1 MTSNETTID
10 PNDDA
15 SEKKRKNRP
24 GRSSRRR
31 RRKARSIVFE
41 SSSNGYR
48 GQDLEACVGI
58 QSPTFDR
65 NDTES
70 TETSVVPIDRGYTL
84 DGIKIRRREERLK
97 RQRVSLRKSVESESK
112 SESESPVRHKVQIS
126 DATNSKLD
134 GQEETSSLDP
144 KDEQALKS
152 QLGYIPGNAICIAAR
167 LSPELLENETIQ
179 QEDGKKCST
188 HLNDDAME
196 TTHDGK
202 VKNDNE
208 LAPPS
213 VVKLY
218 PIAVRESYSGGKKD
232 GRKFKGRKRGN
243 ARRSD
248 TDRAANDENNNDQIN
263 HGNLQNED
271 NGRGTDQNTNE
282 EAERG
287 WFVDSFD
294 ANNNQDSMK
303 VPIDTIN
310 TNSDNTASRQIIE
323 PFPTLYWLTSP
334 TLRTYISRIELSK
347 THNVQQMERRLQSS
361 PSYLSQMRRA
371 HKSYGEKRWELL
383 IPLDRKNVLERNWGG
398 AIDATRGVAGIRE
411 SRWHCVK
418 CLHAHAAHYL
428 AQVAEWE
435 MEREGGVGDQECN
448 REDLNLVGKWTM
460 EAVFEALRSVF
471 ESCG

>member
-1 MTSNETTID
+1 MTSNETTMH
-10 PNDDA
+10 PTNDTA
-15 SEKKRKNRP
+15 EKKRKNRP

-41 SSSNGYR
+41 SSSNGDH
-48 GQDLEACVGI
+48 GQDQQACVGV
-58 QSPTFDR
+58 QSQTLDP
-65 NDTES
+65 NDTEIN
-70 TETSVVPIDRGYTL
+70 ETSVVPIDRGYTL

-97 RQRVSLRKSVESESK
+97 RQRVLLRTNVESES
-112 SESESPVRHKVQIS
+112 SSPVKHELQIS
-126 DATNSKLD
+126 DATNSQLD
-134 GQEETSSLDP
+134 EQEESSSLDTR
-144 KDEQALKS
+144 DEQALKS

-167 LSPELLENETIQ
+167 LSPEFLENETLQ
-179 QEDGKKCST
+179 QEDGKECSM

-196 TTHDGK
+196 TTHDCK
-202 VKNDNE
+202 VKIDNE

-248 TDRAANDENNNDQIN
+248 NYQAANDANNDHIN
-263 HGNLQNED
+263 HSNLQDED
-271 NGRGTDQNTNE
+271 TDHITDQNTNE

-294 ANNNQDSMK
+294 ANNNQNSMK
-303 VPIDTIN
+303 GQIDTTN
-310 TNSDNTASRQIIE
+310 TNSDTTASRQIIE

-361 PSYLSQMRRA
+361 PDHLFQMKRA

-383 IPLDRKNVLERNWGG
+383 TPLDRENVLDRNWGG

-411 SRWHCVK
+411 SRWNCVK

-435 MEREGGVGDQECN
+435 MEREGGVGDQKCD

-460 EAVFEALRSVF
+460 EAVFEAVRSGF